1 MKLGL
6 YSIRDL
12 KSNFAPPI
20 TISNNEV
27 AKRWFGTRVNED
39 ITMKFEPSDF
49 DLYKV
54 GEFDTETGEVM
65 PIQKELLCNGKE
77 FEK

>member
-1 MKLGL
+1 MKTGL

-12 KSNFAPPI
+12 KSNFAPPVA
-20 TISNNEV
+20 ISNDQV

-39 ITMKFEPSDF
+39 ITMKYEPGDF

-54 GEFDTETGEVM
+54 GEYNTETGE
-65 PIQKELLCNGKE
+65 ITHIAGELLCNGKE

>member
-1 MKLGL
+1 M

-12 KSNFAPPI
+12 KSSFAPPVC
-20 TISNNEV
+20 ISNNEV
-27 AKRWFGTRVNED
+27 AKRWFGTRVSED
-39 ITMKFEPSDF
+39 VTMKFEPGDF

-54 GEFDTETGEVM
+54 GEFTTETGEVTH
-65 PIQKELLCNGKE
+65 IQGELVCNGKE